1 MNDNRLFHL
10 IEGGAVLSGTL
21 LSLSLFS
28 YFQPELAAKA
38 MQTASASISAVLS
51 PAPELT
57 ETIPLEAEENHPMLT
72 MAGAGI
78 QDSPFSST
86 PEEKNAEALFS
97 ETETMVAYHL
107 MLDTSLGS
115 MQYFN
120 QGDSRWGDYL
130 YGGSDPMKKYG
141 CGPTVSAMLIS
152 SFSHIPEASDIT
164 PVELADWSAA
174 NGFYAPHSGSY
185 HSLIQAA
192 TAAYGLHT
200 VSVRNRSCEQASAL
214 LSSGHILVALM
225 GKGTFTDNGHY
236 ILITKLSENGMVRIA
251 DPNSYENT
259 EKEWDL
265 NLILSE
271 LKKSYDSGGPLW
283 AVSFSNGS

>member
-1 MNDNRLFHL
+1 MNDNRLLHL

-28 YFQPELAAKA
+28 YFQPELTAKA
-38 MQTASASISAVLS
+38 MQAASASISLVLS
-51 PAPELT
+51 PAPEPD
-57 ETIPLEAEENHPMLT
+57 ETEAEEPEEYSQQLAF
-72 MAGAGI
+72 AGAGI
-78 QDSPFSST
+78 
-86 PEEKNAEALFS
+86 EEYTSAPALDNLPSMDTDASFAEAENQFS
-97 ETETMVAYHL
+97 YQL

-115 MQYFN
+115 MYYYN
-120 QGDSRWGDYL
+120 QGDSRWADYL
-130 YGGSDPMKKYG
+130 YGGSDPIKQYG

-152 SFSHIPEASDIT
+152 SFAQTPEAAGIT
-164 PVELADWSAA
+164 PVEIAEWSAA
-174 NGFYAPHSGSY
+174 NGFYAPHGGSY

-192 TAAYGLHT
+192 ATAYGLNT
-200 VSVRNRSCEQASAL
+200 VSVKNRSYEQASAL

-236 ILITKLSENGMVRIA
+236 ILITRQLENGMVSIA

-259 EKEWDL
+259 QKEWDL
-265 NLILSE
+265 HLILSE

-283 AVSFSNGS
+283 AVSF